1 MRYFDFAPTTTDR
14 KDFTDYKSI
23 AFIQNFSSLDILEET
38 TVEAEEQFRP
48 DKISYRLY
56 NTVELDWVLAGDGD
70 CGLVAGRDAGE
81 GERRGGWVNL
91 WG

>member
-56 NTVELDWVLAGDGD
+56 NTVELDWVLNIVNGFSH
-70 CGLVAGRDAGE
+70 GLK
-81 GERRGGWVNL
+81 
-91 WG
+91 